1 MARRLANGQ
10 PVGQFFSCQFSQ
22 RIEIVD
28 LRSLAIPVLSKW
40 TSQRRDP
47 QGETTMSKSIRT
59 LALTLA
65 TLLGTSSLAFAAEP
79 SSDEP
84 TTSQS
89 AKTLDGQVNINT
101 ASAAELELLPGVGPA
116 IAQRIVDYRKEH
128 PFKERNQIMR
138 VKGIGQKTFAKIK
151 DYLTVEGETT
161 LKSIN

>member
-1 MARRLANGQ
+1 
-10 PVGQFFSCQFSQ
+10 
-22 RIEIVD
+22 
-28 LRSLAIPVLSKW
+28 
-40 TSQRRDP
+40 
-47 QGETTMSKSIRT
+47 MSKSIRT

-89 AKTLDGQVNINT
+89 AKTLEGQVNINT
-101 ASAAELELLPGVGPA
+101 ASAAELELLPGIGPA

-138 VKGIGQKTFAKIK
+138 VKGVGQKTFAKIK
-151 DYLTVEGETT
+151 DYLTLEGETT
-161 LKSIN
+161 LKTLN